1 MHHHSASWMQRLRN
15 EDLSPTAAGPEWYN
29 EWKWVGV
36 EGEHGGGEEYEGAG
50 EEAGMFFLRRTDAA
64 LFIMLFC
71 SSYLHASSVVDC
83 FLSIIPT

>member
-36 EGEHGGGEEYEGAG
+36 EGEHGGREEDEGAG
-50 EEAGMFFLRRTDAA
+50 EGEEAGTFLAQE
-64 LFIMLFC
+64 LN
-71 SSYLHASSVVDC
+71 LHASRC
-83 FLSIIPT
+83 FTLHVYIFICLFCG

>member
-50 EEAGMFFLRRTDAA
+50 EEEAAGIFFLRRTDAA
-64 LFIMLFC
+64 
-71 SSYLHASSVVDC
+71 
-83 FLSIIPT
+83 

>member
-36 EGEHGGGEEYEGAG
+36 AGEHGGGEEYEEEEAGHG
-50 EEAGMFFLRRTDAA
+50 EEAGILFLSCAELTAPA
-64 LFIMLFC
+64 
-71 SSYLHASSVVDC
+71 LHAS
-83 FLSIIPT
+83 